1 MESQRVGNNW
11 VTEQQKENMLKKK
24 KRSWKGKEMDS
35 YLDPPEAPADTL
47 ILVQWDS
54 FQTSDF

>member
-11 VTEQQKENMLKKK
+11 ATEQKEYVKNKQTN
-24 KRSWKGKEMDS
+24 SWNGKEMDS
-35 YLDPPEAPADTL
+35 YLDPPESPADTL